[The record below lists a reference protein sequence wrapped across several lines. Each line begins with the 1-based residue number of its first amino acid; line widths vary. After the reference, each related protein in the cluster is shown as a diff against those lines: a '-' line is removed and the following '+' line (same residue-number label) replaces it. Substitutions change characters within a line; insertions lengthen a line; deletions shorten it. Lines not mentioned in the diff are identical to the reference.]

1 MLKSVRAGV
10 LLLLASALVLVGC
23 AGGASTT
30 PTEDVTTPTGG
41 VTTPTGGV
49 TTPTGD
55 VTTPAPEEWQWP
67 EKLHIVAAGNSGMVK
82 YVSFLTPMGAD
93 VGTQLRVVPE
103 AAGEARTELVA
114 GGSMFMM
121 AVGKSSL
128 KNSIEAVEN
137 WATEEGGPFDVRIV
151 WVHALS
157 ASAVFVRGDSD
168 IQTIYDIKPGHK
180 WAVWS
185 MTESVMR
192 VPKGILDWIQVSHD
206 DIHWINS
213 GTSEGSVRA
222 IAEGRA
228 DVTWFFPSSA
238 QVYEAATAPHGIR
251 FLDLNS
257 DLDPEGAARFR
268 ERGAMYV
275 FGPMTSGTGATP
287 EAIGVWGT
295 IGYKYNVT
303 RAETDEELVY
313 HFAEWLDEN
322 YDVYKDNHAS
332 NVDMSFDALMISL
345 ENTYIPVHEG
355 LRRYLID
362 KGVWTDAH
370 ERRQLQNVGL
380 IDTYVQ
386 AYAEA
391 KALANAQGI
400 AIDPSNEDWRQLWAQ
415 YKLDQGIPVISM
427 HQSLTADAD
436 WVAELGLGD

>member
-1 MLKSVRAGV
+1 
-10 LLLLASALVLVGC
+10 LLVGALVVAGC
-23 AGGASTT
+23 AGGAT
-30 PTEDVTTPTGG
+30 PPPPEAVTPPGGDVVTPGG
-41 VTTPTGGV
+41 DAATPNGDASPSDGG
-49 TTPTGD
+49 

-82 YVSFLTPMGAD
+82 YVSFLTPMSAD
-93 VGTQLRVVPE
+93 VGTQIRVVPE
-103 AAGEARTELVA
+103 SAGEARAELVA

-121 AVGKSSL
+121 AVGKSSV

-137 WATEEGGPFDVRIV
+137 WATEKGGPFNVRIV

-185 MTESVMR
+185 MTDSVLR
-192 VPKGILDWIQVSHD
+192 VPRGILDWIQVSHD

-228 DVTWFFPSSA
+228 DITWFFPSSA

-275 FGPMTSGTGATP
+275 FGPMTAGTGATP
-287 EAIGVWGT
+287 EAIGAWGT
-295 IGYKYNVT
+295 IGYKYGVT
-303 RAETDEELVY
+303 RAGADDELVY

-322 YDVYKDNHAS
+322 YEVYKDTHAS
-332 NVDMSFDALMISL
+332 NVDMSLEALMISL

-362 KGVWTDAH
+362 KGAWTDAH
-370 ERRQLQNVGL
+370 ERRQKQNVGL
-380 IDTYVQ
+380 IDAYVK
-386 AYAEA
+386 AYNEA
-391 KALANAQGI
+391 KALAETQGI
-400 AIDPSNEDWRQLWAQ
+400 AIDASNENWLQLWAQ

-427 HQSLTADAD
+427 HQSLAVDAS
-436 WVAELGLGD
+436 WVEVLGLDD